1 VNVKKPMVY
10 FLFCFL
16 WAFLLML
23 VSAGSSGELTDGQ
36 KLNRINELYEK
47 YKRSFPDVPDVS
59 VEELIAL
66 RREQDVVLVDRREK
80 REQRVSMLPGAIPS
94 GEFEKNIENYKDK
107 TIVVYCTIGSRSG
120 YYARELIQ
128 KGFAA
133 YNLRGGILAWIH
145 AGQQLVSEGKE
156 TRRVHVYGRRWDLAP
171 KGYEAVW

>member
-1 VNVKKPMVY
+1 MKKPMVY
-10 FLFCFL
+10 FLSCFS
-16 WAFLLML
+16 WAFLLIL

-36 KLNRINELYEK
+36 KLDKINELYEK

-66 RREQDVVLVDRREK
+66 RREQDVVLVDVREK

-94 GEFEKNIENYKDK
+94 REFEKNIENYKGK

-120 YYARELIQ
+120 HFTRELIQ
-128 KGFAA
+128 KGFTA

-156 TRRVHVYGRRWDLAP
+156 TRRVHVYGRRWNLAP